1 MLAPMIKAIEA
12 RTHGR
17 YLVQTPTTDGPSPL
31 LVGFH
36 GYGENAEHHLRELV
50 QIPGSNTWLIVS
62 VQALHRFY
70 ERSTGAIVGCWMT
83 SQDRDQMIADNLA
96 YVGTVVDTVRRD
108 YATTATLVYSGFSQ
122 GVAMAYRAGTRGPGP
137 AAGVMALAGDV
148 PPELQLDSTLTWPR
162 ILIGRGTDDTYYTA
176 EKMAADLAFLEKT
189 AASFEAV
196 VFDSGH
202 LWDDHYRQAAGRFLL
217 SCRSRPSLP

>member
-1 MLAPMIKAIEA
+1 MS
-12 RTHGR
+12 
-17 YLVQTPTTDGPSPL
+17 D
-31 LVGFH
+31 
-36 GYGENAEHHLRELV
+36 
-50 QIPGSNTWLIVS
+50 
-62 VQALHRFY
+62 
-70 ERSTGAIVGCWMT
+70 
-83 SQDRDQMIADNLA
+83 
-96 YVGTVVDTVRRD
+96 
-108 YATTATLVYSGFSQ
+108 
-122 GVAMAYRAGTRGPGP
+122 P
-137 AAGVMALAGDV
+137 AAEIMAHESERGVKKAAWR
-148 PPELQLDSTLTWPR
+148 TAWPR